1 MCETTAEK
9 TILIALLTIALV
21 GMFWIFF
28 SDDEKCLRAVL
39 RERKRNDKRRSY

>member
-9 TILIALLTIALV
+9 AILIALLTIALI

-39 RERKRNDKRRSY
+39 EERKRNERFN